1 MNGNKNDLKKSLK
14 QRLDDL
20 VGIEMESLLDQDV
33 FETLRDLTLETGRE
47 ILIGTSDKN
56 RILWVNVGDAANVA
70 VGDQQMESHVKSLNR
85 YRVIHTHPG
94 GNPRL
99 SAEDFSAAKGQWLQC
114 IVAVGVETQTPSL
127 FGMGIPMVLED
138 QIVYRQGLF
147 NSLKKLN
154 AFPLE
159 QFVLKANRFIKNDPN
174 RIFEMENEEERVLL
188 LGLSTAAQK
197 GIGIDESMKELEQLV
212 LTAGGNVVESVVQN
226 RSQID
231 PTFYLGR
238 GKLQEITKIIQNN
251 DINVIVTN
259 DELNARQIHNI
270 ESLTSTKTIDR
281 TTVILDIF
289 ARHATTREGKLQVEL
304 AQQKYRMSHLKGL
317 GIVMSRTGGGIGTR
331 GPGEKKL
338 ETDRRHI
345 RRQIEELEAKNKKIE
360 KSNELNALQRQKNR
374 VKTVSLIGYTNSGK
388 STLFNRLTD
397 SQAVMRDGLFITLD
411 STLRKVSHEKY
422 EYLISDTVGFIDKLP
437 HELVNAFKTTL
448 KEVEMADLLLHVV
461 DVSNPHYKEQIQV
474 VNEVL
479 KELEVCDRPIVLVY
493 NKIDQLSGENRQ
505 SLKAEENEV
514 YISAK
519 EGIGLEELLEIITG
533 QLLGSRRE
541 ENLLIPYEDT
551 KTMAFLHE
559 KKVVLELSYEERG
572 SLVKIEVTADFPI
585 HRVEKYLIQKES

>member
-1 MNGNKNDLKKSLK
+1 MSKIKSDLKKSVK
-14 QRLDDL
+14 MRLDDL
-20 VGIEMESLLDQDV
+20 VGIEMENLLDEAV
-33 FETLRDLTLETGRE
+33 LNELRDLTLETGRE

-56 RILWVNVGDAANVA
+56 RILWVNIGDAANVS
-70 VGDQQMESHVKSLNR
+70 VGDSQMESYVKSLNR

-99 SAEDFSAAKGQWLQC
+99 SAEDFSAAKAQWLQC
-114 IVAVGVETQTPSL
+114 IVAVGVDEKTPSL
-127 FGMGIPMVLED
+127 FGMGIPMVAED
-138 QIVYRQGLF
+138 KIIYRQGYF

-159 QFVLKANRFIKNDPN
+159 QFILKANRFIKNDPN
-174 RIFEMENEEERVLL
+174 RIYESENEEERVLL
-188 LGLSTAAQK
+188 LGLSTASQK
-197 GIGIDESMKELEQLV
+197 GMDIDESMSELAQLV
-212 LTAGGNVVESVVQN
+212 LTAGGTVLETVTQN

-238 GKLQEITKIIQNN
+238 GKIQEITKIIQNN
-251 DINVIVTN
+251 DINMIVTN

-270 ESLTSTKTIDR
+270 EALTSTKTIDR

-289 ARHATTREGKLQVEL
+289 AKHASTREGKLQVEL

-345 RRQIEELEAKNKKIE
+345 RKQIEELEAKKKKIE
-360 KSNELNALQRQKNR
+360 KSNELNAVQRQKNL

-388 STLFNRLTD
+388 STLFNRLTA
-397 SQAVMRDGLFITLD
+397 SQAVMQDGLFITLD
-411 STLRKVSHEKY
+411 STMRKVSHDKH

-437 HELVNAFKTTL
+437 HDLVNAFKTTL

-461 DVSNPHYKEQIQV
+461 DVSNPHFKEQIEV
-474 VNEVL
+474 VNGVL
-479 KELEVCDRPIVLVY
+479 KELNVVDRPILLVY
-493 NKIDQLSGENRQ
+493 NKIDQLTVEMRQ
-505 SLKAEENEV
+505 TLAPEEEEV
-514 YISAK
+514 FISAK
-519 EGIGLEELLEIITG
+519 EGIGIDVLFEKVDD
-533 QLLGSRRE
+533 QLLGMRRE
-541 ENLLIPYEDT
+541 ETLLIPYEDT

-559 KKVVLELSYEERG
+559 KKVVLELSYEEAG
-572 SLVKIEVTADFPI
+572 SLVQIEVTDDFPL
-585 HRVEKYLIQKES
+585 HRVEKYLIVKES

>member
-56 RILWVNVGDAANVA
+56 RILWVNIGDAANVA
-70 VGDQQMESHVKSLNR
+70 VGDKQMESHVKSLNR

-114 IVAVGVETQTPSL
+114 IVAVGVEAKTPSL
-127 FGMGIPMVLED
+127 FGMGIPMVMED

-174 RIFEMENEEERVLL
+174 RIFEIENEEERVLL
-188 LGLSTAAQK
+188 LGLSTTQK
-197 GIGIDESMKELEQLV
+197 GIGINESMKELEQLV
-212 LTAGGNVVESVVQN
+212 LTAGGHVVQSVVQN

-238 GKLQEITKIIQNN
+238 GKIQEITKMIQNN

-259 DELNARQIHNI
+259 DELNVRQIHNI

-289 ARHATTREGKLQVEL
+289 AKHATTREGKLQVEL

-388 STLFNRLTD
+388 STLFNCLTD
-397 SQAVMRDGLFITLD
+397 SQAVMQDGLFITLD
-411 STLRKVSHEKY
+411 STLRKVSHEKHA
-422 EYLISDTVGFIDKLP
+422 YLISDTVGFIDKLP

-461 DVSNPHYKEQIQV
+461 DISNPHYKEQIQV
-474 VNEVL
+474 VNGVL
-479 KELEVCDRPIVLVY
+479 KELNVCDRPIILVY
-493 NKIDQLSGENRQ
+493 NKIDQLSLESREI
-505 SLKAEENEV
+505 LEAEENDV

-519 EGIGLEELLEIITG
+519 EGIGLDELLEKITG

-541 ENLLIPYEDT
+541 ESLLIPYEDT

-559 KKVVLELSYEERG
+559 KKVVLELSYEESG